1 MDFNLCQQEV
11 LTAVMAKEESMKK
24 LLTLTLALVSVIGF
38 NACGDKPNPNAGA
51 PGGNG
56 PEWVFRGSGAFSG
69 DVKAFY
75 GVGSASGIK
84 NISLARENCEAS
96 ARRSISATFSTYTAG
111 LTKSYMASTTA
122 GDMSA
127 SSEDAMKSFTQ
138 STLNFV
144 EIMDRWFDQ
153 ANNTWYCLARLDM
166 AKAIDN
172 MNNHKELS
180 AKVRDYVRENA
191 SKAFDELEKEAAKHS
206 EE

>member
-1 MDFNLCQQEV
+1 
-11 LTAVMAKEESMKK
+11 MKK

-38 NACGDKPNPNAGA
+38 NACGGDKPNPNAGA
-51 PGGNG
+51 PGGQG
-56 PEWVFRGSGAFSG
+56 PEWVFRGSGAFGG
-69 DVKAFY
+69 DTKAFY

-127 SSEDAMKSFTQ
+127 SSEEQHVEDAMKSFTQ

-166 AKAIDN
+166 NKAIDN

-191 SKAFDELEKEAAKHS
+191 NKAFDELEKESAKHS
-206 EE
+206 EEN